1 MPEQNH
7 PDQTGDQTPEERAEQ
22 QRPEP
27 QQAPEPS
34 APDAPDTEPAST
46 PGAPPAPP
54 AAEQRTGAGG
64 RRVTRRT
71 VDRSEVTEHTVET
84 ITEEIPPEYYQGP
97 ASAHPAPVG

>member
-7 PDQTGDQTPEERAEQ
+7 PDQPAGAEQ
-22 QRPEP
+22 PGRP
-27 QQAPEPS
+27 
-34 APDAPDTEPAST
+34 
-46 PGAPPAPP
+46 
-54 AAEQRTGAGG
+54 GAGG

-97 ASAHPAPVG
+97 TSTHPAPVG